1 MRCTLKKKILALLM
15 IIFLLGITA
24 NLFAQEEDTE
34 TEEIKGKH
42 YAVNLSLYY
51 PISLNKTK
59 NDSVNLNLGLLYSH
73 VGYVSGFDLSGLAS
87 VVSHRMEGVQLSG
100 LFAVAG
106 ESGQG
111 VQAAGLVCV
120 AGDNFS
126 GLQVSGLFNV
136 AGTSLS
142 GFQSAGLINV
152 AGEHG
157 KWFQAAGLANIAG
170 ETYTGIQVG
179 GLLNVIGEQG
189 SGFQASGLF
198 NVVGEDFTGFQASG
212 LLNVTGSVLNG
223 FQLGPINVAVR
234 SKGAQI
240 GVVNLGDVSD
250 GLQIGVV
257 NYTKNENNGV
267 PFGLVNLAKNGF
279 VRGIAWGGNS
289 VAASGGVKFTV
300 RNLYSIISLGLF
312 NLNDKINESLT
323 YGFHYGISFPV
334 GYLDLNTDIGYRF
347 RDNKSLFKNSPMT
360 PDQHI
365 LEARLF
371 VGIPLSPKLSL
382 LLGGGLSR
390 IFDSGKHWDSGQ
402 TSPLVIAGFEFF

>member
-1 MRCTLKKKILALLM
+1 LKKKILALFM
-15 IIFLLGITA
+15 TISLLGIAA
-24 NLFAQEEDTE
+24 NIFAQEEDTE

-51 PISLNKTK
+51 PISLNQTK

-73 VGYVSGFDLSGLAS
+73 VGYISGFDLSGLAS

-111 VQAAGLVCV
+111 VQTAGLVCA

-142 GFQSAGLINV
+142 GFQTAGLINV

-157 KWFQAAGLANIAG
+157 RWFQAAGLANVAG
-170 ETYTGIQVG
+170 ETYSGIQAG
-179 GLLNVIGEQG
+179 GLFNVIGEQG

-212 LLNVTGSVLNG
+212 LFNVVGEDFTG
-223 FQLGPINVAVR
+223 FQLGPINVAVH
-234 SKGAQI
+234 SKGVQV
-240 GVVNLGDVSD
+240 GVVNLGEVSD

-257 NYTKNENNGV
+257 NYSKKENNGI
-267 PFGLVNLAKNGF
+267 PFGLVNLARNGF
-279 VRGIAWGGNS
+279 VRGIAWGGNA
-289 VAASGGVKFTV
+289 VATSAGVKFTV

-334 GYLDLNTDIGYRF
+334 GDLDLNTDVGYRF
-347 RDNKSLFKNSPMT
+347 RDNKSLFKHSHLT

-371 VGIPLSPKLSL
+371 MGIPLSPKLSL

-390 IFDSGKHWDSGQ
+390 IFDSGKHWDSGR

>member
-1 MRCTLKKKILALLM
+1 MKKKILTLFM
-15 IIFLLGITA
+15 IISLLGITA
-24 NLFAQEEDTE
+24 NSFAQEEDE
-34 TEEIKGKH
+34 EIEEIKGKH
-42 YAVNLSLYY
+42 YVVNLSLYY

-87 VVSHRMEGVQLSG
+87 AVSHRMEGVQISG
-100 LFAVAG
+100 LAAVAG

-120 AGDNFS
+120 AGDHFS

-157 KWFQAAGLANIAG
+157 RWFQAAGLANVAG
-170 ETYTGIQVG
+170 ETYSGIQVG
-179 GLLNVIGEQG
+179 GLFNVIGEQG

-212 LLNVTGSVLNG
+212 LLNVTGNVLNG
-223 FQLGPINVAVR
+223 FQLGPINVAAH
-234 SKGAQI
+234 SKGVQI

-257 NYTKNENNGV
+257 NYAKKENNGV
-267 PFGLVNLAKNGF
+267 PFGLVNLARNGF

-289 VAASGGVKFTV
+289 VAASGGVKFSV

-334 GYLDLNTDIGYRF
+334 GDLDLNTDIGYRF
-347 RDNKSLFKNSPMT
+347 RDNKSLFKHSLLT

-365 LEARLF
+365 LEARVF
-371 VGIPLSPKLSL
+371 MGIPLSPKLSL

-390 IFDSGKHWDSGQ
+390 VFDWGKHWDSGQ
-402 TSPLVIAGFEFF
+402 TFPLVVAGFEFF

>member
-1 MRCTLKKKILALLM
+1 MKKKILALLM

-42 YAVNLSLYY
+42 YAINLSLYY

-111 VQAAGLVCV
+111 VQAAGMVCV

-212 LLNVTGSVLNG
+212 LFNVTGSVLNG
-223 FQLGPINVAVR
+223 FQLSPINVAVH
-234 SKGAQI
+234 SKGVQI

-257 NYTKNENNGV
+257 NYSKNENNGV

-289 VAASGGVKFTV
+289 VATSGGVKFTV
-300 RNLYSIISLGLF
+300 RNLYSIISLGLS

-334 GYLDLNTDIGYRF
+334 GDLDLNTDVGYRF
-347 RDNKSLFKNSPMT
+347 RDNKSLFKHSHLT

-382 LLGGGLSR
+382 LLGGGVSR

-402 TSPLVIAGFEFF
+402 TFPLVIAGFEFF